1 MLSEEKL
8 KRIKELSQKKKA
20 GDLTESEQV
29 EREVLHQEYLQAF
42 RQSMRQQLDH
52 LKVIDPEGNDITPNK

>member
-8 KRIKELSQKKKA
+8 RRIKKLSQKKKA

-29 EREVLHQEYLQAF
+29 EREVLHQEYLQGF

>member
-20 GDLTESEQV
+20 GVLTESGQV

>member
-20 GDLTESEQV
+20 GVLTETEQV
-29 EREVLHQEYLQAF
+29 ERELLHQEYLQVF

>member
-20 GDLTESEQV
+20 GELTETEQV
-29 EREVLHQEYLQAF
+29 ERELLHQEYLQVF

>member
-20 GDLTESEQV
+20 GVLTESEQV

-52 LKVIDPEGNDITPNK
+52 LKVIDPEGIDITPNK

>member
-8 KRIKELSQKKKA
+8 RRIKELSQKKKA

>member
-20 GDLTESEQV
+20 GVLTESEQV

-52 LKVIDPEGNDITPNK
+52 LKVIDSEGNDITPNK

>member
-8 KRIKELSQKKKA
+8 RRIKELSQKKKA
-20 GDLTESEQV
+20 GNLTESEQV

>member
-8 KRIKELSQKKKA
+8 RRIKELSQKKKA

-29 EREVLHQEYLQAF
+29 EREFLHQEYLQAF